1 MHEMI
6 GKKPRAHRW
15 RDNSCRSPNRPMSA
29 LGHKATYAPQKV
41 MSALHPKAD
50 MCGATS
56 DVRYGPKADSCTAAN
71 SIAIRSPHPR
81 SPAASAHREAEC
93 FGSPD
98 VDEML
103 DGSAR
108 HSDRVRRGIGH
119 IGLICA
125 SGIRAAGSTGAD
137 RGFFSRPPLRHLD
150 ESHRAA
156 MRRTL

>member
-1 MHEMI
+1 
-6 GKKPRAHRW
+6 
-15 RDNSCRSPNRPMSA
+15 MSA
-29 LGHKATYAPQKV
+29 LGHNRTFGGAIV
-41 MSALHPKAD
+41 MSALPPKAD
-50 MCGATS
+50 MCGAAR
-56 DVRYGPKADSCTAAN
+56 DVRFGPIADSCTAAN

-98 VDEML
+98 VDEIL

-119 IGLICA
+119 IGLICG